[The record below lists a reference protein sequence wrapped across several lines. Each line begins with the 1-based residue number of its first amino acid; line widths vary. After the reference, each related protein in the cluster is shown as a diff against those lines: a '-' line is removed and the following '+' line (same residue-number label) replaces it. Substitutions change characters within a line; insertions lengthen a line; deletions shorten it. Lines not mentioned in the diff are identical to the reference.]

1 MQPRASVQPRA
12 GLPPTPVEPLSP
24 SVRPENAG
32 SGIKKVALIGNHTPR
47 RCGIATFTADLGE
60 ALSEQAPQSTFWT
73 VAMNDVAEGYRYP
86 QHVRFELDETRLT
99 DYRLAAE
106 FLNMNQV
113 DVACLQHEYGIFG
126 GDDGRYILR
135 LIGDLRMPVV
145 TTLHT
150 VLKDPT
156 PGQLDTLRK
165 LADLSD
171 RLVVLS
177 RTAGEFL
184 QDIYGVPKEKIAFIH
199 HGIPDVAFVD
209 PNYYKDQFGVE
220 GRRVILTFGLLSPN
234 KGIEHMVRAL
244 PAIVERYPETVY
256 IVLGVTHPHVL
267 RHDGESYRLSLQQLA
282 KSLGVDGNLTF
293 QNRFVDPQELREFLG
308 AADVYV
314 TPYVNEAQIS
324 SGTLAYAMGSGKAII
339 STPYWYASEMLAQ
352 GRGRLVPFNDSETIG
367 AQVLD
372 LFDNAI
378 ETNAMRK
385 RAYLFAR
392 DAVWPEVAQQYL
404 RVFAEAKEE
413 RTRQSDHTFSLRTL
427 QADFADV
434 PEVKLD
440 HLRRLTDHTGILQ
453 HATFDVPDLRHGYCT
468 DDNARALILATLAD
482 KVLPLDTSIG
492 RLRGTYLAFLQY
504 ALVEETGRFRNF
516 LPYDRHWVE
525 VMGSDDSQG
534 RALWGL
540 GVTIRESTE
549 PGQLALAT
557 SLFNQ
562 AVGSA
567 EHLGHLRSQAMALL
581 GIEAYLQRFSGDS
594 EAKRLRAVLAERLL
608 HAFTTHA
615 TPEWPW
621 PEDIVTYDNGKIPHA
636 LLLAGRSMERDDM
649 LEAGLRALEWLL
661 DLQVEHGHF
670 VPVGSN
676 GWYVRDGDR
685 ARFDQQPLEAH
696 SMIDAC
702 IAANAVTGDEKW
714 VEAAMLV
721 FQWFLGQ
728 NDLKTFLGDLR
739 GGGCYDGLQPDGVN
753 LNQGAE
759 STLAWLLSLV
769 QMHLLRAER
778 SLQQLPRLEAVAEV
792 ATMSAA

>member
-1 MQPRASVQPRA
+1 LGGVTLPGHADA
-12 GLPPTPVEPLSP
+12 GLD
-24 SVRPENAG
+24 
-32 SGIKKVALIGNHTPR
+32 KVALIGNHTPR
-47 RCGIATFTADLGE
+47 RCGIATFTADLAD
-60 ALSEQAPQSTFWT
+60 ALAEQSRQSAFWT
-73 VAMNDVAEGYRYP
+73 VVMNDVAGGYHYP
-86 QHVRFELDETRLT
+86 QRVRFELDDSRLT

-126 GDDGRYILR
+126 GADGRYILR
-135 LIGDLRMPVV
+135 LIGELRMPVV

-177 RTAGEFL
+177 RTAGDFL
-184 QDIYGVPKEKIAFIH
+184 RDIYQVPEEKIAFIH

-256 IVLGVTHPHVL
+256 VVLGVTHPQVL
-267 RHDGESYRLSLQQLA
+267 RHEGESYRLSLQQLA
-282 KSLGVDGNLTF
+282 KSLGVAGNLIF
-293 QNRFVDPQELREFLG
+293 QNRFVDPQELSEFLG
-308 AADVYV
+308 AGDIYV
-314 TPYVNEAQIS
+314 TPYVNEAQVS
-324 SGTLAYAMGSGKAII
+324 SGTLAYAMGSGKAIV
-339 STPYWYASEMLAQ
+339 STPYWYAAEMLAEK
-352 GRGRLVPFNDSETIG
+352 RGRLVPFSDSDAIA
-367 AQVLD
+367 AQVID
-372 LFDNAI
+372 LFDNAV
-378 ETNAMRK
+378 EANAMRK

-404 RVFAEAKEE
+404 RVFAEAREE
-413 RTRQSDHTFSLRTL
+413 RTRRSGYSFSLRTL
-427 QADFADV
+427 KADFADV
-434 PEVKLD
+434 PELNLD
-440 HLRRLTDHTGILQ
+440 HLRRLTDRTGILQ
-453 HATFDVPDLRHGYCT
+453 HATFNVPDLRQGYCT
-468 DDNARALILATLAD
+468 DDNARALIVVALAE
-482 KVLPLDTSIG
+482 KVLPADTTIG
-492 RLRGTYLAFLQY
+492 RLRGTYLAYLQY

-525 VMGSDDSQG
+525 EMGSEDSQG

-540 GVTIRESTE
+540 GVTIRESTD
-549 PGQLALAT
+549 PGQLGLAT

-562 AVGSA
+562 AVAGA
-567 EHLGHLRSQAMALL
+567 EHLTHLRSQAMSLL
-581 GIEAYLQRFSGDS
+581 GLEAYLERFTGDS
-594 EAKRLRAVLAERLL
+594 EAKRLREYLAERLL
-608 HAFTTHA
+608 HAFSTHA
-615 TPEWPW
+615 TATWPW

-636 LLLAGRSMERDDM
+636 LLLAAHSMERDDM
-649 LEAGLRALEWLL
+649 LEVGLRALDWLVG
-661 DLQVEHGHF
+661 LQTENSCF

-676 GWYVRDGDR
+676 GWYVRGGDR

-714 VEAAMLV
+714 VEAAMLA

-728 NDLKTFLGDLR
+728 NDLRAFLCDLR

-753 LNQGAE
+753 SNQGAE

-769 QMHLLRAER
+769 QMHLLRADR
-778 SLQQLPRLEAVAEV
+778 SLKDLPRLEAAAAAAAV
-792 ATMSAA
+792 SAA

>member
-1 MQPRASVQPRA
+1 MTLPGHADA
-12 GLPPTPVEPLSP
+12 GLD
-24 SVRPENAG
+24 
-32 SGIKKVALIGNHTPR
+32 KVALIGNHTPR
-47 RCGIATFTADLGE
+47 RCGIATFTADLAD
-60 ALSEQAPQSTFWT
+60 ALAEQSRQSAFWT
-73 VAMNDVAEGYRYP
+73 VVMNDVAGGYHYP
-86 QHVRFELDETRLT
+86 QRVRFELDDSRLT

-126 GDDGRYILR
+126 GADGRYILR
-135 LIGDLRMPVV
+135 LIGELRMPVV

-156 PGQLDTLRK
+156 PGQLDSLRK

-177 RTAGEFL
+177 RTAGDFL
-184 QDIYGVPKEKIAFIH
+184 RDIYQVPEEKIAFIH

-256 IVLGVTHPHVL
+256 VVLGVTHPQVL
-267 RHDGESYRLSLQQLA
+267 RHEGESYRLSLQQLA
-282 KSLGVDGNLTF
+282 NSLGVAGNLIF
-293 QNRFVDPQELREFLG
+293 QNRFVDPQELSEFLG
-308 AADVYV
+308 AGDIYV
-314 TPYVNEAQIS
+314 TPYVNEAQVS
-324 SGTLAYAMGSGKAII
+324 SGTLAYAMGSGKAIV
-339 STPYWYASEMLAQ
+339 STPYWYAAEMLAEN
-352 GRGRLVPFNDSETIG
+352 RGRLVPFSDSDAIA
-367 AQVLD
+367 AQVID
-372 LFDNAI
+372 LFDNAV
-378 ETNAMRK
+378 EANAMRK

-404 RVFAEAKEE
+404 RVFAEAREE
-413 RTRQSDHTFSLRTL
+413 RTRRSGYSFSLRTL
-427 QADFADV
+427 KADFADV
-434 PEVKLD
+434 PELNLD
-440 HLRRLTDHTGILQ
+440 HLRRLTDRTGILQ
-453 HATFDVPDLRHGYCT
+453 HATFNVPDLRQGYCT
-468 DDNARALILATLAD
+468 DDNARALIVVALAE
-482 KVLPLDTSIG
+482 KVLPADTTIG
-492 RLRGTYLAFLQY
+492 RLRGTYLAYLQY

-525 VMGSDDSQG
+525 EMGSEDSQG

-540 GVTIRESTE
+540 GVTIRESTD
-549 PGQLALAT
+549 PGQLGLAT

-562 AVGSA
+562 AVAGA
-567 EHLGHLRSQAMALL
+567 EHLTHLRSQAMSLL
-581 GIEAYLQRFSGDS
+581 GIEAYLERFTGDS
-594 EAKRLRAVLAERLL
+594 EAKRLREYLAERLL
-608 HAFTTHA
+608 HAFSTHA
-615 TPEWPW
+615 TAAWPW

-636 LLLAGRSMERDDM
+636 LLLAAHSMERDDM
-649 LEAGLRALEWLL
+649 LKVGLRALDWLVG
-661 DLQVEHGHF
+661 LQTENSCF

-676 GWYVRDGDR
+676 GWYVRGGDR

-714 VEAAMLV
+714 VEAAMLA

-728 NDLKTFLGDLR
+728 NDLRAFLCDLR

-753 LNQGAE
+753 SNQGAE

-769 QMHLLRAER
+769 QMHLLRADR
-778 SLQQLPRLEAVAEV
+778 SLKDLPRLEAAAAA
-792 ATMSAA
+792 ATVSAA

>member
-1 MQPRASVQPRA
+1 MGKTNTMRAARTDV
-12 GLPPTPVEPLSP
+12 GL
-24 SVRPENAG
+24 N
-32 SGIKKVALIGNHTPR
+32 KVALIGNHTPR
-47 RCGIATFTADLGE
+47 RCGIATFTADLAG
-60 ALSEQAPQSTFWT
+60 ALAGQAPQTAFWT
-73 VAMNDVAEGYRYP
+73 VVMNDVAGGYDYP
-86 QHVRFELDETRLT
+86 QQVRFELDEARLT

-126 GDDGRYILR
+126 GADGRYILK
-135 LIGDLRMPVV
+135 LIGELRMPVV

-156 PGQLDTLRK
+156 AGQLDTLRK
-165 LADLSD
+165 LAGLSD

-177 RTAGEFL
+177 RTAGDFL
-184 QDIYGVPKEKIAFIH
+184 RDIYQVPEDKIAFIH
-199 HGIPDVAFVD
+199 HGIPDVAFAD

-244 PAIVERYPETVY
+244 PGIVKRYPDTVY

-267 RHDGESYRLSLQQLA
+267 RHEGESYRLSLQQLA
-282 KSLGVDGNLTF
+282 KSLGVADNLIF
-293 QNRFVDPQELREFLG
+293 QNRFVDDQELREFLG
-308 AADVYV
+308 AGDIYV

-324 SGTLAYAMGSGKAII
+324 SGTLAYAMGSGKAIV
-339 STPYWYASEMLAQ
+339 STPYWYAAEMLAQ
-352 GRGRLVPFNDSETIG
+352 ERGRLVPFNDSEAIA

-372 LFDNAI
+372 LFDNPVEA
-378 ETNAMRK
+378 NAMRK

-392 DAVWPEVAQQYL
+392 DAVWPQVAQEYL
-404 RVFAEAKEE
+404 RVFEEAREE
-413 RTRQSDHTFSLRTL
+413 RTRLSGYTFSSRTL

-434 PEVKLD
+434 PELNLD
-440 HLRRLTDHTGILQ
+440 YLRRLTDHTGILQ
-453 HATFDVPDLRHGYCT
+453 HATFNVPDLRHGYCT
-468 DDNARALILATLAD
+468 DDNARALIVAALAE
-482 KVLPLDTSIG
+482 KVLPEDTTIA
-492 RLRGTYLAFLQY
+492 RMRGTYLAFLQY
-504 ALVEETGRFRNF
+504 ALVGETGRFRNF

-525 VMGSDDSQG
+525 EMGSDDSQG

-540 GVTIRESTE
+540 GVAIRESTD
-549 PGQLALAT
+549 PGQLGLAT

-562 AVGSA
+562 AMPTA
-567 EHLGHLRSQAMALL
+567 EQLGHLRSRAMALL
-581 GIEAYLQRFSGDS
+581 GLEAYLERYSGDS
-594 EAKRLRAVLAERLL
+594 EAKRLRDHLAERLL
-608 HAFTTHA
+608 HAFSSHA
-615 TPEWPW
+615 TADWPW

-636 LLLAGRSMERDDM
+636 LLLAGRSMERADM
-649 LEAGLRALEWLL
+649 VEMGLRALDWLV
-661 DLQVEHGHF
+661 DLQTESGYF

-676 GWYVRDGDR
+676 GWYVRGGAR

-702 IAANAVTGDEKW
+702 ITANAVSGDEKW
-714 VEAAMLV
+714 VEAAMLA

-728 NDLKTFLGDLR
+728 NDIKEFVCDLR

-759 STLAWLLSLV
+759 STLAWLLSLM
-769 QMHLLRAER
+769 QMHLLRADR
-778 SLQQLPRLEAVAEV
+778 SLKNLARREAVAGFAPEPMTGA
-792 ATMSAA
+792 ATGAAPVNA

>member
-1 MQPRASVQPRA
+1 MSSMTPSEQADL
-12 GLPPTPVEPLSP
+12 GL
-24 SVRPENAG
+24 N
-32 SGIKKVALIGNHTPR
+32 KVALIGNHTPR
-47 RCGIATFTADLGE
+47 RCGIATFTADLAD
-60 ALSEQAPQSTFWT
+60 ALAEQSPQSAFWT
-73 VAMNDVAEGYRYP
+73 VVMNDVAAGYRYP
-86 QHVRFELDETRLT
+86 QQVRFELNESRLT

-126 GDDGRYILR
+126 GADGRYILR
-135 LIGDLRMPVV
+135 LIGELRMPVV

-150 VLKDPT
+150 VLKDPST
-156 PGQLDTLRK
+156 GQLETLRK
-165 LADLSD
+165 LAGLSD

-177 RTAGEFL
+177 HTAGDFL
-184 QDIYGVPKEKIAFIH
+184 RDIYQVPEEKIAFIH

-234 KGIEHMVRAL
+234 KGLEHMVRAL

-256 IVLGVTHPHVL
+256 IILGVTHPHVL

-282 KSLGVDGNLTF
+282 KSLGVAGNVIF

-308 AADVYV
+308 AGDIYV

-324 SGTLAYAMGSGKAII
+324 SGTLAYAMGAGKAIV
-339 STPYWYASEMLAQ
+339 STPYWYAAEMLAED
-352 GRGRLVPFNDSETIG
+352 RGRLVPFGDSDAIAT
-367 AQVLD
+367 QVID
-372 LFDNAI
+372 LFDNAV
-378 ETNAMRK
+378 EANAMRK

-404 RVFAEAKEE
+404 RVFAEAREE
-413 RTRQSDHTFSLRTL
+413 RTRQSGYVFSSRTL
-427 QADFADV
+427 KADFADV
-434 PEVKLD
+434 PELNLD

-453 HATFDVPDLRHGYCT
+453 HATFSVPDLRHGYCT
-468 DDNARALILATLAD
+468 DDNARSLIVAALAE
-482 KVLPLDTSIG
+482 KVLPEDTTVG
-492 RLRGTYLAFLQY
+492 RLRGIYLAFLQY
-504 ALVEETGRFRNF
+504 ALVEETGQFRNF

-525 VMGSDDSQG
+525 EMGSGDSQG

-540 GVTIRESTE
+540 GVTIRESTD
-549 PGQLALAT
+549 PGQLGLAT
-557 SLFNQ
+557 SLFSQ
-562 AVGSA
+562 AMPNA
-567 EHLGHLRSQAMALL
+567 EHLRHLRSRAMALL
-581 GIEAYLQRFSGDS
+581 GLEAYLERFTGDS
-594 EAKRLRAVLAERLL
+594 EAKRLRGLLAERLMR
-608 HAFTTHA
+608 AFSKHA
-615 TPEWPW
+615 TADWPW

-636 LLLAGRSMERDDM
+636 LLLAGHSMERDDM
-649 LEAGLRALEWLL
+649 VEVGLRALDWLVE
-661 DLQVEHGHF
+661 LQTENGCF

-676 GWYVRDGDR
+676 GWYVRDGER

-702 IAANAVTGDEKW
+702 IAANTVTGDEKW
-714 VEAAMLV
+714 VEAAMLA

-728 NDLKTFLGDLR
+728 NDLRKPLCDLR
-739 GGGCYDGLQPDGVN
+739 GGGCFDGLQPDGVN

-769 QMHLLRAER
+769 QMHLLRADR
-778 SLQQLPRLEAVAEV
+778 SLRDLPRPEAVSSTSKASV
-792 ATMSAA
+792 A